1 MIIKSSDLMYI
12 FDFDGTIINS
22 IGRLGYIESANH
34 ILSSRLLINPQ
45 KYDIRWTIL
54 TSWPKI
60 SMLLIN
66 FVCRKHNLYPSQ
78 LITSPYWIKNPSS
91 FNSNQYKLNILTS
104 ILEGSYSVKYTNRK
118 VQKIIFI
125 SNDIICSKYINTNR
139 TVNNL
144 IAMSA
149 SDFYLGTFNS
159 VIS

>member
-1 MIIKSSDLMYI
+1 MIIKSSDLMYL
-12 FDFDGTIINS
+12 FDFDGTIVDS
-22 IGRLGYIESANH
+22 ISGLGYIESANR
-34 ILSSRLLINPQ
+34 IWSSRLLINPQ

-66 FVCRKHNLYPSQ
+66 FVCRKHNLYPNQ
-78 LITSPYWIKNPSS
+78 LITSPYWINNPSA
-91 FNSNQYKLNILTS
+91 FDPNLYKLNILTK
-104 ILEGSYSVKYTNRK
+104 ILEGKYSVKYTRK
-118 VQKIIFI
+118 KIQKIVFVTNNI
-125 SNDIICSKYINTNR
+125 SCSKYINTNR

-144 IAMSA
+144 IAITA